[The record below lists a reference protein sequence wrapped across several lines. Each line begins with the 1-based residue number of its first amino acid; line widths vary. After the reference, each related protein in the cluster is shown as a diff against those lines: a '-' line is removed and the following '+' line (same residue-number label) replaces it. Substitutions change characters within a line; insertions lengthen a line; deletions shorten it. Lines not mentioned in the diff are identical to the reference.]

1 MKDNSRTKFI
11 LSGIAF
17 ALFCALILAVKF
29 IDVRAIGPEGSS
41 VGLSEINEAV
51 HNLFGVN
58 LAWYKITDY
67 LGCAAIAV
75 AGCFALLGVYQLV
88 TRKSLAKVDPDI
100 YALAGCYAA
109 AVLVYVIFE
118 HAIVNYRPIDLGSGL
133 EASFP
138 SSHTVLS
145 LCIMS
150 TAIEQLARRIK
161 NNALSAA
168 LCIGCGVLGAVIVA
182 GRLVSG
188 VHWFTDILGG
198 VLISLAILLAYL
210 GACERFGKK

>member
-1 MKDNSRTKFI
+1 MKNNSRTKFI

-41 VGLSEINEAV
+41 VGLSGINEAV

-67 LGCAAIAV
+67 LGYAAIAV

-161 NNALSAA
+161 NKALSAA
-168 LCIGCGVLGAVIVA
+168 LRIGFGVLGAVIVV

>member
-41 VGLSEINEAV
+41 VGLSGINEAV

-67 LGCAAIAV
+67 LGYAAIAV

-161 NNALSAA
+161 NKALSAA
-168 LCIGCGVLGAVIVA
+168 LCIGFGVLGAVIVV

-198 VLISLAILLAYL
+198 MLISLAILLAYL

>member
-1 MKDNSRTKFI
+1 MKNNSRTKFI

-41 VGLSEINEAV
+41 VGLSGINEAV

-161 NNALSAA
+161 NKALSAA
-168 LCIGCGVLGAVIVA
+168 LCIGGGVLGSVIVV

-198 VLISLAILLAYL
+198 VLISLTILLAYL

>member
-1 MKDNSRTKFI
+1 MKNNSRTKFI

-41 VGLSEINEAV
+41 VGLSGINEAV

-67 LGCAAIAV
+67 LGYAAIAV

-150 TAIEQLARRIK
+150 TAIDQLARRIRNK
-161 NNALSAA
+161 ALSAV
-168 LCIGCGVLGAVIVA
+168 LCIGSGMLGAIIVV
-182 GRLVSG
+182 GRLFSG

>member
-1 MKDNSRTKFI
+1 MKNSSKTKFMW
-11 LSGIAF
+11 SGICF

-29 IDVRAIGPEGSS
+29 IDVRAIGPQGSS
-41 VGLSEINEAV
+41 VGLGALNEAV
-51 HNLFGVN
+51 HNLFGVH
-58 LAWYKITDY
+58 LEWYTITDY
-67 LGCAAIAV
+67 LGYAAIAV
-75 AGCFALLGVYQLV
+75 AGCFALFGVYQLV

-109 AVLVYVIFE
+109 AMLVYVLFE
-118 HAIVNYRPIDLGSGL
+118 KVVINYRPIDLGAGL

-150 TAIEQLARRIK
+150 TAIEQLSRRIK
-161 NNALSAA
+161 NIRVSLA
-168 LCIGCGVLGAVIVA
+168 LCVGCGVLGTVIAV
-182 GRLVSG
+182 GRLISG

-198 VLISLAILLAYL
+198 VLISAAIVFAYL
-210 GACERFGKK
+210 GVCDKFRKK

>member
-1 MKDNSRTKFI
+1 MKDNSKTKFI
-11 LSGIAF
+11 WAGISL
-17 ALFCALILAVKF
+17 ALFCALILAVKL

-41 VGLSEINEAV
+41 VGLGAINEAV
-51 HNLFGVN
+51 HNLFGVH
-58 LAWYKITDY
+58 LEWYTITDY
-67 LGCAAIAV
+67 LGLAAIAV
-75 AGCFALLGVYQLV
+75 AACFALFGVYQLV

-100 YALAGCYAA
+100 YALAGCYVAA
-109 AVLVYVIFE
+109 MLVYVLFE
-118 HAIVNYRPIDLGSGL
+118 HVVISYRPVDLGAGL

-161 NNALSAA
+161 NNVLSLA
-168 LCIGCGVLGAVIVA
+168 LCIGCGVVGAVIVV
-182 GRLVSG
+182 GRLISG

-198 VLISLAILLAYL
+198 VLISAAIVLTYL
-210 GACERFGKK
+210 GVCEKFRKK

>member
-41 VGLSEINEAV
+41 VGLSGINEAV

-161 NNALSAA
+161 NKALSAA
-168 LCIGCGVLGAVIVA
+168 LCIGCGVLGSVIVV